1 MYAQKSCSFPQNR
14 TTVEGNKYDIPAWE
28 QALTGRVRKKRVRYP
43 FGTTEKQ
50 PGTQHPKLFVSN
62 PPPPAAQNNKAY
74 KTRTITVPI
83 MQNAPPD
90 IFPIHKKKVSV

>member
-1 MYAQKSCSFPQNR
+1 MGASADG
-14 TTVEGNKYDIPAWE
+14 EGEKKKGTISIWND
-28 QALTGRVRKKRVRYP
+28 RKTAGNATSQT
-43 FGTTEKQ
+43 FCIQ
-50 PGTQHPKLFVSN
+50 